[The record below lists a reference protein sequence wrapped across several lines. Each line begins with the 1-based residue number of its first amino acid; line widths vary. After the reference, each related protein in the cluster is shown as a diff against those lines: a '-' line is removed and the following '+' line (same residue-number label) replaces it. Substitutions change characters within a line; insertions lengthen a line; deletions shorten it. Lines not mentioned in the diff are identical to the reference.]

1 MRVVVDTNVLMSGI
15 FWGGKPGRIIEAW
28 AAGLLVLVVSA
39 KILEEYFEVLD
50 RIAAKMKREDLAARW
65 KTPIFE
71 HCEMVTPTCK
81 YGDCRDPDDTMFV
94 ECAVSGGVQYLV
106 SGDEDLL
113 VLGRVQDVN
122 ILTPAQFVEIL
133 KI

>member
-65 KTPIFE
+65 KRRSSSTAKWLRRPAS
-71 HCEMVTPTCK
+71 MVTAETRTTRCLWSV
-81 YGDCRDPDDTMFV
+81 R
-94 ECAVSGGVQYLV
+94 
-106 SGDEDLL
+106 
-113 VLGRVQDVN
+113 
-122 ILTPAQFVEIL
+122 
-133 KI
+133 

>member
-1 MRVVVDTNVLMSGI
+1 
-15 FWGGKPGRIIEAW
+15 
-28 AAGLLVLVVSA
+28 
-39 KILEEYFEVLD
+39 
-50 RIAAKMKREDLAARW
+50 
-65 KTPIFE
+65 
-71 HCEMVTPTCK
+71 
-81 YGDCRDPDDTMFV
+81 MFV